1 MTEHFKKYGW
11 VSFLSYV
18 AESNVFNV
26 TGLDSI
32 DSAKQANLYKVLVW
46 ASERKEREETIQQH
60 YENLRQKK

>member
-1 MTEHFKKYGW
+1 MTHHFAKYGW

-46 ASERKEREETIQQH
+46 ASERKEREETIHQH
-60 YENLRQKK
+60 YENLRNK